1 MITYFYILLLYMIM
15 AVQRDIRFRNRA
27 SISGYYITFW
37 PVVGRS
43 GARWTAMIEERERE
57 RPLDHR
63 SFISQFQIIV
73 RSDPVCLSTKDLQ
86 ELDGAWK
93 CRRIV
98 SQILGQNCAMYSTHD
113 KIQPDAFADLQS
125 SVLTKEM
132 PIPVADN
139 KLQNLEFCT
148 VRVF

>member
-1 MITYFYILLLYMIM
+1 
-15 AVQRDIRFRNRA
+15 
-27 SISGYYITFW
+27 
-37 PVVGRS
+37 
-43 GARWTAMIEERERE
+43 MIEERERE

-113 KIQPDAFADLQS
+113 KIQPVAFADLQS